1 MSDPRDSLNKIKRN
15 GLYYLEKD
23 GRQHTL
29 PSVTTI
35 IGDAMPKPQL
45 TYWAARISA
54 RAALQDPSITEEQAI
69 SAVSIAKKDGAV
81 RGSLIHSFAEASDN
95 GVVMD
100 VGSLMPTIRP
110 YALAHK
116 KFVDDYDP
124 KLIQNEMILANF
136 TLGYAGQLDRI
147 YDIKGKIAIV
157 DFKTSANYYAEMG
170 LQLAAYKNAEFVFNK
185 YTKEWSS
192 MLKINQTFVVLLG
205 DDGTYAVK
213 ETNEPLAPF
222 LSLKEIYLWLNKDK
236 LEKVKINK
244 NAKKKENLSNELQE
258 NK

>member
-1 MSDPRDSLNKIKRN
+1 MKDLKEDKIKRN

-23 GRQHTL
+23 GKQYTL

-35 IGDAMPKPQL
+35 IGNAMPKPQL
-45 TYWAARISA
+45 LYWAARISA

-69 SAVSIAKKDGAV
+69 SAISIAKKDGAV

-95 GVVMD
+95 GNTMD
-100 VGSLMPTIRP
+100 IGRLMPEMRP
-110 YALAHK
+110 YAYSHQ
-116 KFVDDYDP
+116 KFVNDYSP
-124 KLIQNEMILANF
+124 KLIQNEMIVANF
-136 TLGYAGQLDRI
+136 TEKYAGQLDRI

-157 DFKTSANYYAEMG
+157 DFKTSANYYSEMG
-170 LQLAAYKNAEFVFNK
+170 LQLVAYRNAEFVFNK

-192 MLKINQTFVVLLG
+192 MPKVDQTFIVLLG
-205 DDGTYAVK
+205 EDGTYTVK
-213 ETNEPLAPF
+213 ETDEPLAPF

-244 NAKKKENLSNELQE
+244 NAKKKEELINES
-258 NK
+258 